1 MTCFRKGFVRRAK
14 PIGQKCTDLRR
25 TYVRCHM
32 TKLEH
37 KASEDLQFYGGA
49 KGQQLL
55 FHPVLGLTAIGQ
67 QPPRPGKE
75 KKADEDEDEEGDGD
89 GAEES
94 ETVEIQPPP
103 KGASVAEAKPVGLAI
118 AGVGGVAASKPVAT
132 AVVGP
137 GGLAIARPVATA
149 IAGVQVGLEEV
160 NPHLRGG
167 RVENHLGKTTPSS
180 PDRDSNL
187 DLPVLSSR
195 AAQHDKRVN
204 EAILGP
210 LGGSVGSGGGGG
222 GGGSADKPQLKRP
235 APGGFAG
242 KPAIQ
247 MPALVGPSRMAGT
260 KYGLAPQYQYQYQP
274 YPTHSNAGNGVVL
287 YPLAYY

>member
-1 MTCFRKGFVRRAK
+1 RPCYFR
-14 PIGQKCTDLRR
+14 
-25 TYVRCHM
+25 
-32 TKLEH
+32 LEH

-75 KKADEDEDEEGDGD
+75 KKADEDEDSEGDGD

-149 IAGVQVGLEEV
+149 IAGVQV
-160 NPHLRGG
+160 
-167 RVENHLGKTTPSS
+167 
-180 PDRDSNL
+180 
-187 DLPVLSSR
+187 
-195 AAQHDKRVN
+195 N

-210 LGGSVGSGGGGG
+210 LGGSVGSGGGG
-222 GGGSADKPQLKRP
+222 SADKPQLKRP
-235 APGGFAG
+235 ALGGFAG

-274 YPTHSNAGNGVVL
+274 YPTHSNTGNGVVL